1 MATAETLIDLPV
13 FVRVAETCSFSQAA
27 RDLGLTASAASK
39 AVARLEERLGVRL
52 LHRTT
57 RRVSVTE
64 DGTAFVERCRRALS
78 DLDEAEAALVDVKAR
93 PTGSMRVSLPSAL
106 GRLVIVP
113 RLPELVRNHPGLD
126 VDVDLSDRTVDVVG
140 ETFDAAVRIGNVED
154 ERLIA
159 RRLAQAQILVCASP
173 AYLER
178 RGRPRSP
185 AELASHNVYLISHGG
200 GGAREW
206 VFQRGAEIAR
216 VNVRGNLSFSTGEAL
231 VDAALAGDGII
242 GIFDFIAGHALRSR
256 QLVRLLDDWSTPGG
270 PPISVVYPQH
280 RHLSAKVRAFV
291 DFVASIVPE
300 ALDPA
305 PRPPSSEPRARRSR
319 TGSALR
325 A

>member
-126 VDVDLSDRTVDVVG
+126 VDVDLSDRIVDVVG
-140 ETFDAAVRIGNVED
+140 ELGHPD
-154 ERLIA
+154 
-159 RRLAQAQILVCASP
+159 
-173 AYLER
+173 
-178 RGRPRSP
+178 RPR
-185 AELASHNVYLISHGG
+185 
-200 GGAREW
+200 R
-206 VFQRGAEIAR
+206 
-216 VNVRGNLSFSTGEAL
+216 
-231 VDAALAGDGII
+231 
-242 GIFDFIAGHALRSR
+242 
-256 QLVRLLDDWSTPGG
+256 PGG
-270 PPISVVYPQH
+270 PD
-280 RHLSAKVRAFV
+280 RG
-291 DFVASIVPE
+291 
-300 ALDPA
+300 
-305 PRPPSSEPRARRSR
+305 PPSGP
-319 TGSALR
+319 
-325 A
+325 

>member
-1 MATAETLIDLPV
+1 MLIAETLIDLPV
-13 FVRVAETCSFSQAA
+13 FVRVAETRSFSQAA

-39 AVARLEERLGVRL
+39 AIARLEERLGVRL

-64 DGTAFVERCRRALS
+64 DGAVFLERCRRALS
-78 DLDEAEAALVDVKAR
+78 DLDEAQAALVDARAR
-93 PTGSMRVSLPSAL
+93 PTGTLRVSLPSAL

-113 RLPELVRNHPGLD
+113 RLPELVRKHPGLS
-126 VDVDLSDRTVDVVG
+126 VNVDLSDRTVDVVG
-140 ETFDAAVRIGNVED
+140 ETFDAAVRIGTVED

-178 RGRPRSP
+178 RGKPGSP
-185 AELASHNVYLISHGG
+185 AELASRNVYLISHGRS
-200 GGAREW
+200 GAQEW

-216 VNVRGNLSFSTGEAL
+216 VNVSGNLRLSAGEAL

-242 GIFDFIAGHALRSR
+242 GIFDFIASPALRSGR
-256 QLVRLLDDWSTPGG
+256 LVRLLADWKTPEG

-280 RHLSAKVRAFV
+280 RHLSPRVRGFV
-291 DFVASIVPE
+291 DFVARVVPE
-300 ALDPA
+300 ALDPT
-305 PRPPSSEPRARRSR
+305 PR
-319 TGSALR
+319 TGAPVR
-325 A
+325 KAAR